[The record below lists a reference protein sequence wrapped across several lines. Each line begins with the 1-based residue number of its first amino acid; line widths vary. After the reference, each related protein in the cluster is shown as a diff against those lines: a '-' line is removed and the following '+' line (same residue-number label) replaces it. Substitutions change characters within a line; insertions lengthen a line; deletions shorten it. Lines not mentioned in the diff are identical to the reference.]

1 MELDILVTHQA
12 LLLEEKHSTIL
23 HLINYVRRTIVRLLH
38 PSRILRPSSSITVKI
53 IIQQTVKNTS
63 GIIRIRFYKKIPKYF
78 RSRRKINMNLK
89 QSRCSSTVTVI
100 HSDAEWAIDMPYE
113 VKVLKKQSVEAEAI
127 WYVVLLLKLHYRCL
141 LAQWHQ

>member
-63 GIIRIRFYKKIPKYF
+63 GIIRIRFYKNILKYKDNF
-78 RSRRKINMNLK
+78 RSTRKINMNLK

-100 HSDAEWAIDMPYE
+100 HSDTE
-113 VKVLKKQSVEAEAI
+113 
-127 WYVVLLLKLHYRCL
+127 
-141 LAQWHQ
+141 